1 MKYIL
6 MFLMLL
12 LSFNAEAQV
21 KQNGVKNSSGQN
33 NLQQMQNNPVLKMSR
48 SYISTGGDQ
57 RKAFN
62 IMILQ
67 EVASYKLGDEKLKKE
82 VDGLRNNREY
92 YDKLEKIKKK
102 LSNGRISN
110 TNNQEVLRIL
120 NDAGNRIYN
129 LLGN

>member
-48 SYISTGGDQ
+48 SYISTGGNQ

>member
-1 MKYIL
+1 

-48 SYISTGGDQ
+48 SYISPGGDQ

-82 VDGLRNNREY
+82 VEGLRNNREY